1 MVDRRLD
8 IVYVRG
14 IGFRGEEIMR
24 SFQAHEALHHCQLY
38 AKICVFVKHTKFYS
52 FVKHAN
58 LFVISNDD
66 FTQNFVSCRIVT
78 LEYPS
83 HCYNSN
89 LLHFELQ
96 VLHCSIKL
104 RASRCSKELW
114 ISCCISSYKFC
125 CCISNDGFCMVT
137 FWVISFAL
145 LHFKLLVFHCYILS
159 YKFCISSLV
168 FHCCILSLEL
178 FYYCLSSTSCVGQ

>member
-38 AKICVFVKHTKFYS
+38 AKICVFVKHTKFYF

-96 VLHCSIKL
+96 VLHCYKKPHLL
-104 RASRCSKELW
+104 RCNK
-114 ISCCISSYKFC
+114 K
-125 CCISNDGFCMVT
+125 
-137 FWVISFAL
+137 
-145 LHFKLLVFHCYILS
+145 LHFHTSMWPSEHEHVNMEEYEILLIMSKKYFTNIFCHINIIFSNMEKSSITWHMYIQLS
-159 YKFCISSLV
+159 ICDWTTIFKPCDR
-168 FHCCILSLEL
+168 C
-178 FYYCLSSTSCVGQ
+178 